1 MTDAMCALPMDALME
16 ILVRC
21 ERPGDLLLSIR
32 GAASWI
38 DDRVVHRWAVARFGG
53 PAEAVRRACE
63 LGRER
68 TLLAVLKH
76 SKVPLVVSC
85 YCVEGSDEARVRGR
99 FTTTYLNDKR
109 DCRCEKSFL
118 EKCMFYAVEWGRCT
132 PAMAKALIV
141 RGADVNCGRMYL
153 HRACAAC
160 DIGTVRVFLGA
171 GASIRAKDNYGQ
183 MPHEVAKN
191 MQRGDVVR
199 LFKRS

>member
-38 DDRVVHRWAVARFGG
+38 DDRIVHRWAVARFGG
-53 PAEAVRRACE
+53 PAKAVRRACE
-63 LGRER
+63 VGRER
-68 TLLAVLKH
+68 TLLAVLAL
-76 SKVPLVVSC
+76 SKGPLAESC
-85 YCVEGSDEARVRGR
+85 YCVDSIDMARVRGKL
-99 FTTTYLNDKR
+99 YLKDKK

-118 EKCMFYAVEWGRCT
+118 EKCLFNAVEWGRCT

-141 RGADVNCGRMYL
+141 RGADVNCGRLFL

-183 MPHEVAKN
+183 MPHEVAKK
-191 MQRGDVVR
+191 MQRSDVVK